1 MASLLSGSRELVYIK
16 TDKVSVTIKG
26 KPSHPYFQNS
36 ECNKVCSELK
46 ILSQDP
52 FSLCIRENEEVF
64 SHQIVANRF
73 ACSSKTIPLFY
84 EQQRY
89 EIIIESETEDC
100 TFWHEN
106 LNVRKQVSRVG
117 RNSKVLSGILNFGN
131 DIGISDLVILLDGKN
146 YLRIV
151 IEVFPSKIE
160 YMKDYQ
166 D

>member
-64 SHQIVANRF
+64 HDDAG
-73 ACSSKTIPLFY
+73 CC
-84 EQQRY
+84 
-89 EIIIESETEDC
+89 D
-100 TFWHEN
+100 
-106 LNVRKQVSRVG
+106 
-117 RNSKVLSGILNFGN
+117 LSGFG
-131 DIGISDLVILLDGKN
+131 GSDACGSDGP
-146 YLRIV
+146 R
-151 IEVFPSKIE
+151 
-160 YMKDYQ
+160 
-166 D
+166 